1 MITSL
6 SLLFCIAFVSP
17 VYLTLSFFHHCVII
31 FTNNTVIIQCHAK
44 TTYTGNPFVV
54 HDGGSSMVVLGL
66 IL

>member
-6 SLLFCIAFVSP
+6 SLLFCIASR